1 MKRQAGFTMV
11 EVLTSI
17 VVMSII
23 LAATLST
30 LTSAMKTT
38 QGVTEMADTQ
48 ENLRAGMNYMT
59 RDLIQ
64 AGEGI
69 PQNGITIP
77 NSGGATPSSS
87 VYSPGPTVNSKFNT
101 TWTTLPAV
109 IPGYE
114 LGPTTSTSGVPT
126 DTVTILYADSTLV
139 NNNGTTTNWL
149 NKYPINS
156 ASCPAGSITTVGTTT
171 TVTFD
176 PSCVNINTGNTAI
189 HVGDLIML
197 QNNNTTTVD
206 MSTTATNTSTTDSN
220 GHIALLYVSSVNL
233 AANSISFL
241 AADPFGLNSSGQPVG
256 TITGIQS
263 AANTYGNPVTAT
275 RIWMITYF
283 ISNANPQQPM
293 LMRQVNL
300 NTAEPVGESVENLQ
314 VFYDILNPGSSPPA
328 LLASGTGSTQWENPP
343 AGDNPYIRDSYIVLC
358 ARSDATLF
366 QTGQYFRD
374 NLSTMVS
381 MRGLDFYNEFQ

>member
-1 MKRQAGFTMV
+1 MRREAGFTLI
-11 EVLTSI
+11 EVLTAI
-17 VVMSII
+17 AVMSII
-23 LAATLST
+23 LAATLGA

-38 QGVTEMADTQ
+38 QSVTEMADTQ

-69 PQNGITIP
+69 PQNGLTIP
-77 NSGGATPSSS
+77 NSGGATPTSN

-101 TWTTLPAV
+101 SWTALPAV
-109 IPGYE
+109 IPGFE
-114 LGPTTSTSGVPT
+114 LGPTTTTSGLPT

-139 NNNGTTTNWL
+139 NYSGATTNWL
-149 NKYPINS
+149 NKSPINS
-156 ASCPAGSITTVGTTT
+156 ASCPAGSITTTGTTT
-171 TVTFD
+171 VVTFD
-176 PSCVNINTGNTAI
+176 PTCVNINTGNTAI

-220 GHIALLYVSSVNL
+220 GHDALLYVSSVNL

-241 AADPFGLNSSGQPVG
+241 AGDPFGLNSSGQPVG

-263 AANTYGNPVTAT
+263 APNTYGNPVTAT

-283 ISNANPQQPM
+283 ISNADPQQPM

-300 NTAEPVGESVENLQ
+300 NAPEPVGESIENLQ
-314 VFYDILNPGSSPPA
+314 FFYDILNPGSNPPA
-328 LLASGTGSTQWENPP
+328 LLASGAGSTQWESIP
-343 AGDNPYIRDSYIVLC
+343 AGDNTYIRDTYIILSRARTLRFFRTVNTSGTISRRWSAC
-358 ARSDATLF
+358 AD
-366 QTGQYFRD
+366 
-374 NLSTMVS
+374 
-381 MRGLDFYNEFQ
+381 